1 MRKILVFIQFLAL
14 MLGVYCTLQYFGV
27 SNAIMIADA
36 VTLKPYLIVS
46 LVVGFCIA
54 LFLMLYYNHNEYLGM
69 QIYELVMLTIFIAIS
84 LIYLVNIL
92 V

>member
-1 MRKILVFIQFLAL
+1 MRKVLVFIQFIAL
-14 MLGVYCTLQYFGV
+14 LLGIYCTLPYFGV
-27 SNAIMIADA
+27 SNAVISADA
-36 VTLKPYLIVS
+36 IILKPYLIVS

-54 LFLMLYYNHNEYLGM
+54 LFLMLYCNHNEYLGM
-69 QIYELVMLTIFIAIS
+69 QIYELVMLTIFITIS